1 MIQKEFIFNQIV
13 TEKDYNDLVSS
24 GVCWEIAE
32 WMPDTYVKYQQ
43 LRDEWNNAKITS
55 SWRENW

>member
-43 LRDEWNNAKITS
+43 LRDEWNNARITS
-55 SWRENW
+55 S